1 MRSFFMFCLSS
12 LFIATPFLLA
22 RADDL
27 QVESNSAAESEAEPD
42 SPVVAE
48 TETPTTES
56 AEQQASADDENE
68 KALRKR
74 KLEIGM
80 IFTGIIVVVG
90 VFLVVMILLY
100 GRRTR
105 RQIAA
110 GRAASAPRDE
120 LWYLKQRRDTS
131 ATDDSK
137 SEREGDSE

>member
-1 MRSFFMFCLSS
+1 MRLFFMMCLSGVV
-12 LFIATPFLLA
+12 LATPFLFA
-22 RADDL
+22 RAED
-27 QVESNSAAESEAEPD
+27 P
-42 SPVVAE
+42 PVDRNPAAE
-48 TETPTTES
+48 TESLTTEP
-56 AEQQASADDENE
+56 AEQQDSAEDEKE
-68 KALRKR
+68 QELRKR

-80 IFTGIIVVVG
+80 IFTSIIVVMG

-105 RQIAA
+105 RQLAT

-131 ATDDSK
+131 AADDSK